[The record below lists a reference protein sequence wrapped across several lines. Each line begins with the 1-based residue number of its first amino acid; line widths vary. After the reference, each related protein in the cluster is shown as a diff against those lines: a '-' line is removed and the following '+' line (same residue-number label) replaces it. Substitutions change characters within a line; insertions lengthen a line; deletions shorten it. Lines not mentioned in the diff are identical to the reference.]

1 VKAKIQQSKDAKYQF
16 YQTTRNIKNAPK
28 RVRHKKRLFEAEDRK
43 LTKKQKDNLLAYE
56 RKKKR
61 KLLEELLKEEEK
73 EEDDDETF
81 STDNEEDMENN
92 ENTPNSEEQSPNK
105 AILEI
110 KQIDIEK
117 LSLSMEE
124 EVLFV
129 FKELGL
135 NPPECSNNER
145 GTKQYFDR
153 MINVLKYHKENY
165 FKDVKTSIP
174 HNNIKQLQRN
184 LDKNFCQQ
192 LFEFEETMFNIHPK
206 HCSICHQRKLNMVVK
221 RGMCGRCRGE
231 HFQNRFTHDNKALPV
246 WIDAVT
252 KQVHY
257 ELPKQLKD
265 LSIAE
270 KLLIQKVSPLV
281 PVIHI
286 KNGVMAC
293 RGHCVSFFQD
303 ISTVCKVFPRLPA
316 EVTMVKVIRTSTTN
330 KGDIV
335 DRAFTVNKAKVLS
348 ALTWLQKHNHCY
360 SDITIKKENMSWM
373 KGRPECSL
381 EEVITI
387 ESQDIE
393 EEEENDR

>member
-1 VKAKIQQSKDAKYQF
+1 
-16 YQTTRNIKNAPK
+16 
-28 RVRHKKRLFEAEDRK
+28 
-43 LTKKQKDNLLAYE
+43 
-56 RKKKR
+56 
-61 KLLEELLKEEEK
+61 
-73 EEDDDETF
+73 
-81 STDNEEDMENN
+81 
-92 ENTPNSEEQSPNK
+92 
-105 AILEI
+105 
-110 KQIDIEK
+110 
-117 LSLSMEE
+117 
-124 EVLFV
+124 
-129 FKELGL
+129 
-135 NPPECSNNER
+135 
-145 GTKQYFDR
+145 
-153 MINVLKYHKENY
+153 
-165 FKDVKTSIP
+165 
-174 HNNIKQLQRN
+174 
-184 LDKNFCQQ
+184 
-192 LFEFEETMFNIHPK
+192 
-206 HCSICHQRKLNMVVK
+206 MVVK
-221 RGMCGRCRGE
+221 RGMCNRCRGE

-360 SDITIKKENMSWM
+360 SDITIRKENMNWM

-393 EEEENDR
+393 EEESDR